1 MLYGRSAQCDV
12 LEQLLADARRSR
24 SGALVVR
31 GEAGAGKTAL
41 LEHAAGSAH
50 GMLVLRANGVES
62 EAELPF
68 AALHQLLR
76 PVLGLAGRLP
86 EPQANALGGAL
97 GLKAAKGNDRFLV
110 SVAVLS
116 LLAEAAEDRAVL
128 CLVDEAQWLDRSSAE
143 ALAFA
148 ARRLEAEGVV
158 LVFAARDGD
167 LRDFPADG
175 LPELRLEGLEV
186 EDAAALLAGAGAELP
201 AEVVCRLVER
211 TGGNPLALLELP
223 ASLAPEQLAGRAPL
237 DDVLPLG
244 TRLER
249 TFGDRVRR
257 LPGPARTL
265 MLVAAAET
273 TGDAAVVLRA
283 GDRLGA
289 GAEALEAAEAAAL
302 VRTTGG
308 RVAFRH
314 PLVRS
319 AAYLTG
325 SLAARQAAHRA
336 LADVLTGEDAAD
348 QRAWH
353 RAAASVGPDEDTA
366 AALERSADRA
376 RRRGGHAAA
385 AAALER
391 AAALTGNDR
400 ERGRRLAA
408 AATAA
413 WLAGQ
418 ADRAGGPAGP
428 GRAAGR
434 RPARPGRRGPPAR
447 LDRGQ
452 PRHRPGR
459 GGHAHRRLR
468 AGRDRRPQRGSAH
481 AGRGERDRQ
490 LRRGR
495 DPDRRARPPGRR
507 PPH

>member
-12 LEQLLADARRSR
+12 LERLLADARRSR

-353 RAAASVGPDEDTA
+353 RAAASVGPDETRPRPWSARPTGPA
-366 AALERSADRA
+366 AGAATPRP
-376 RRRGGHAAA
+376 RRRWS
-385 AAALER
+385 
-391 AAALTGNDR
+391 
-400 ERGRRLAA
+400 GRRRSP
-408 AATAA
+408 ATT
-413 WLAGQ
+413 GSG
-418 ADRAGGPAGP
+418 DGGWPRPPPPP
-428 GRAAGR
+428 GW
-434 RPARPGRRGPPAR
+434 PARPTGRGPCWTGPSRWPPTRPPRSPWPTCAARSRPAAASPWTRWPCSPPPPSWPRPSPPAR
-447 LDRGQ
+447 LCTCW
-452 PRHRPGR
+452 
-459 GGHAHRRLR
+459 
-468 AGRDRRPQRGSAH
+468 S
-481 AGRGERDRQ
+481 
-490 LRRGR
+490 
-495 DPDRRARPPGRR
+495 RRARSPATPGT
-507 PPH
+507 